1 MFRPRR
7 SDDAIT
13 IERRRRDEYDL
24 RFSTIAVAVAVAV
37 ILDII
42 AVVVLVVTAGIQG
55 GEQAQ

>member
-7 SDDAIT
+7 DA
-13 IERRRRDEYDL
+13 YDL
-24 RFSTIAVAVAVAV
+24 LLYTISVAVAVAIVV

-42 AVVVLVVTAGIQG
+42 AIVVLVVTAGIEG